1 MDFLIEYRV
10 AADKVAEQE
19 TAVRDFIAAVKA
31 TNDAG
36 FRYSS
41 FKKPDGV
48 SFVHHAWMA
57 DEDAQKRF
65 QSLPE
70 FKPFAEGLKSR
81 AEQGPEA
88 SKLELVAT
96 SGD

>member
-10 AADKVAEQE
+10 AADKVVEQE
-19 TAVRDFIAAVKA
+19 AAVRDFIAAVKA

-57 DEDAQKRF
+57 DEEAQKRF

-96 SGD
+96 SGG